1 MSHTG
6 NHRLRAARI
15 AAGYPSQQALADA
28 LGVGVRQ
35 VRRWESDAPPWPQ
48 GDVQQ
53 ALTRLLGSSLTE
65 LGFTP
70 PGAHLSI
77 TGLHG

>member
-1 MSHTG
+1 MSHSG
-6 NHRLRAARI
+6 NQRLRAARS

-35 VRRWESDAPPWPQ
+35 VRRWESDTPPWPQ

-53 ALTRLLGSSLTE
+53 ALTSLLGLDLAA

-70 PGAHLSI
+70 PGA
-77 TGLHG
+77 